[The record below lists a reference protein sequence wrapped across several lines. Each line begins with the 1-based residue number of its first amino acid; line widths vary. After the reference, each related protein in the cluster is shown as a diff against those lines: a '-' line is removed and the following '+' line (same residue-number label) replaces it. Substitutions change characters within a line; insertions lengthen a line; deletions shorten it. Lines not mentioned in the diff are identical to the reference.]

1 MGLRFRKTFKL
12 APGIRIN
19 VNKKST
25 GLSIG
30 GKGGGISFNS
40 KTGTTVHASAVG
52 TGLSY
57 RKTFSSKS
65 SNSRKTYKE
74 GINSSTHMTDQEDQL
89 TLFLSREALESLNFD
104 ALLDYW
110 EEVQYYAEK
119 IKVGDDAL
127 YGERMKEEL
136 RLMGNE
142 FKRRKEEIPQ
152 KVTTKDDL
160 IKNRW
165 LFLALSIL
173 LFVLAMACAIGLDV
187 NSYWYLV
194 VFALL
199 VSLASAVASIAGFIC
214 GNQLNKIKVG
224 KK

>member
-1 MGLRFRKTFKL
+1 MGLRFRKSFKV
-12 APGIRIN
+12 APGIRVNI
-19 VNKKST
+19 NKKSA
-25 GLSIG
+25 GVSLGS
-30 GKGGGISFNS
+30 KGGGVSFNS

-65 SNSRKTYKE
+65 SNSKKTYKE
-74 GINSSTHMTDQEDQL
+74 EINDFTHTTDQEDQL
-89 TLFLSREALESLNFD
+89 TLFLSREALESLNSD

-173 LFVLAMACAIGLDV
+173 LFVLAIACAICLDI

-194 VFALL
+194 VSVLL
-199 VSLASAVASIAGFIC
+199 VSIASAVASIAGFLFIR
-214 GNQLNKIKVG
+214 G
-224 KK
+224 KRL